1 MAHKKVK
8 VKDLAEKHGMSPKII
23 IAGLAEEGIE
33 LGTASSVVPEDLL
46 ELVESAIDDM
56 RTKAREDREARAA
69 NKGGANEIHLK
80 SPIVVKAVAEALGK
94 KANQV
99 VAELMGM
106 KIMASMNQT
115 IDNSVAKDLCK
126 RFGKELVIDHRE
138 KSEHTAKSQDKIE
151 QPESITM
158 VDKEEDMKPRPPV
171 ITFLGHVDHG
181 KTSLQDYVRD
191 THITKG
197 EAGGITQHI
206 GATAVNF
213 QGHPITFI
221 DTPGHEAFNSM
232 RERGA
237 NLTDIAILVVAADD
251 GFKPQTLEAL
261 KFARAAKVP
270 IIVAINK
277 CDLPAADPDKI
288 LLQMQQNELMS
299 EDWGGDVA
307 AIRVSAMTGDGVDD
321 LLERVVLESEMLE
334 IKGNP
339 NRPAVGT
346 VLESQLEQ
354 GLGPTTNTLITKGT
368 LKVGDSIVCG
378 EHFGKVKALIDA
390 AGKRL
395 KVAGPSTPIKVVGL
409 SGTPEASDQLA
420 VCKNEKEAR
429 RFAEE
434 QTRNRKIEA
443 LEGKQGTSL
452 DDLFGMMDHGKRN
465 DMKLVLKS
473 DVKGSGEAIIQS
485 FDKLPQEKICV
496 DVVYHGVGAITE
508 SDVTMAATSGAI
520 LAGFHVRVNP
530 GVNKLAK
537 DKGVEIRL
545 YSVIYELLQDV
556 EDALLGRL
564 DPDKREIERGE
575 GKILQI
581 FSTSKGPNICGC
593 MIDSGSVK
601 INDKVRVHRDDELI
615 YNGSVQSLRRFQ
627 DDVKEVK
634 AGLECGIRLDNFKD
648 FLEGDKLEIYDI
660 ELSQASL

>member
-1 MAHKKVK
+1 
-8 VKDLAEKHGMSPKII
+8 
-23 IAGLAEEGIE
+23 
-33 LGTASSVVPEDLL
+33 
-46 ELVESAIDDM
+46 
-56 RTKAREDREARAA
+56 
-69 NKGGANEIHLK
+69 
-80 SPIVVKAVAEALGK
+80 
-94 KANQV
+94 
-99 VAELMGM
+99 
-106 KIMASMNQT
+106 
-115 IDNSVAKDLCK
+115 
-126 RFGKELVIDHRE
+126 
-138 KSEHTAKSQDKIE
+138 
-151 QPESITM
+151 
-158 VDKEEDMKPRPPV
+158 
-171 ITFLGHVDHG
+171 
-181 KTSLQDYVRD
+181 
-191 THITKG
+191 
-197 EAGGITQHI
+197 
-206 GATAVNF
+206 
-213 QGHPITFI
+213 
-221 DTPGHEAFNSM
+221 
-232 RERGA
+232 
-237 NLTDIAILVVAADD
+237 
-251 GFKPQTLEAL
+251 
-261 KFARAAKVP
+261 
-270 IIVAINK
+270 
-277 CDLPAADPDKI
+277 
-288 LLQMQQNELMS
+288 MQQNELMS

-434 QTRNRKIEA
+434 QTRTRKIEA

-601 INDKVRVHRDDELI
+601 INDKVRVYRDDELI
-615 YNGSVQSLRRFQ
+615 YNGAVQSLRRFQ